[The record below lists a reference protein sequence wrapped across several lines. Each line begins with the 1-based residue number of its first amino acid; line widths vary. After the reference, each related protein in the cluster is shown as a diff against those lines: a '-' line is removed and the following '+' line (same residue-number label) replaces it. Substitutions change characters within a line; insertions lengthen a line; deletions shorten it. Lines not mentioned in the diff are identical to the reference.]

1 MKPKLVGIHN
11 YGCVIEGL
19 KVRFVY
25 DLDMSVSL
33 TTMASLA
40 RALKEDVEVLN
51 ETQPELALK
60 MEELALERWETC
72 PGQDIYEVLTWV
84 LSELQHQLDLPTI
97 WTITHQNAVDQVT
110 VRTFSD
116 EEAAHEEAV
125 GYLLAQLSVHPESL
139 PLQLQQAGV
148 PLAAFHRHL
157 VSGEFKQ
164 AYRLLLNHLGSI
176 SEVAGHPVQL
186 TVQQGVLRNEARPS
200 VGLGLL
206 MESLLQA

>member
-1 MKPKLVGIHN
+1 MKPQLVGIHN

-19 KVRFVY
+19 KVRYVY

-40 RALKEDVEVLN
+40 KALKEDVEVLN
-51 ETQPELALK
+51 ETQPELVQK

-84 LSELQHQLDLPTI
+84 LSELQPQLDLPKV
-97 WTITHQNAVDQVT
+97 WTLTHWNAAGQVT

-116 EEAAHEEAV
+116 EQAAHEEAV
-125 GYLLAQLSVHPESL
+125 GYLLAQFNVNHEGL
-139 PLQLQQAGV
+139 PLRLQQAGV
-148 PLAAFHRHL
+148 PLALFHRHL

-164 AYRLLLNHLGSI
+164 AHQVLLTHLGSI
-176 SEVAGHPVQL
+176 SEASGHPVQL
-186 TVQQGVLRNEARPS
+186 VVQQGVLINEARPS
-200 VGLGLL
+200 LGLGLL
-206 MESLLQA
+206 METLLQT